1 MPRDLSRRA
10 PSSSSSGP
18 SDSVPVGP
26 LAPPPPAC
34 AVRVWGHP
42 HMPKGTTATDTYPHS
57 DVNARL
63 KGAFGDK
70 DPNRNSG
77 GWCGGARGSC
87 HLGHPCT
94 GEDDHP
100 GLHELPRRGLRRGHP
115 GATLDVTAQ
124 RRAKGYSYLS
134 SRATW
139 DGSDPFTIAATSFWS
154 STMSCGNKFWVT
166 ALGGSGRVLATASFG
181 R

>member
-1 MPRDLSRRA
+1 MIIQDCTSYPGA
-10 PSSSSSGP
+10 V
-18 SDSVPVGP
+18 SVAGI
-26 LAPPPPAC
+26 PAS
-34 AVRVWGHP
+34 
-42 HMPKGTTATDTYPHS
+42 T
-57 DVNARL
+57 
-63 KGAFGDK
+63 
-70 DPNRNSG
+70 
-77 GWCGGARGSC
+77 
-87 HLGHPCT
+87 
-94 GEDDHP
+94 
-100 GLHELPRRGLRRGHP
+100 
-115 GATLDVTAQ
+115 ATLDVTAQ